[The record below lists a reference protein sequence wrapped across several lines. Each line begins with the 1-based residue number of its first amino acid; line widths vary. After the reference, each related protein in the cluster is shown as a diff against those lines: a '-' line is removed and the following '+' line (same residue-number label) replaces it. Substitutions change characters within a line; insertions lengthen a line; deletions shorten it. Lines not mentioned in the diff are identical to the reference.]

1 MLQNLY
7 SPYLDYDSL
16 SRDLAVPP
24 GDLSVPDFPSTTVR
38 QIGNGHHYRV
48 EYANAYASGQTEF
61 HAQSPA
67 FWMTDVDVSFA
78 GVVRRRTR
86 GENAL
91 RIRIGRCGSASY
103 SVAGRE
109 VNLDGPTMVLVA
121 EPDGMPAGDVIERGH
136 HQVTSLYMHRSVL
149 GALYAGAEDALPAPL
164 RHFVEGTLRES
175 FMYATPIPPAL
186 VECLRDIGA
195 CPLDGRSRSIYLQ
208 ARSLEIVARAVDTVS
223 EGTRHT
229 DTDALNGSVS
239 RMTRRAVSKAQVVL
253 QEHFV
258 SPPSLDVLSQ
268 QVGLSRSSLCAGFRA
283 LLGKSVHE
291 YAHELR
297 MQQALRLLSEP
308 GVPVT
313 DVAYAVGYNH
323 PSSFSVAIQKRFGMS
338 PRALRARSGVPGA
351 VLDTGN
357 D

>member
-16 SRDLAVPP
+16 SRDLAVPATN
-24 GDLSVPDFPSTTVR
+24 LSVPDFPSTEIR

-48 EYANAYASGQTEF
+48 DYANAYAEGRTEF

-67 FWMTDVDVSFA
+67 FWMTAVDVSFA

-86 GENAL
+86 GQNTL
-91 RIRIGRCGSASY
+91 RIRIARCGTGSY

-109 VNLDGPTMVLVA
+109 INLDGPSMMLVA

-136 HQVTSLYMHRSVL
+136 HQVTSIYLHRSAL
-149 GALYAGAEDALPAPL
+149 SALYAGAEDALPTPL

-175 FMYATPIPPAL
+175 FMHAAPISPVL
-186 VECLRDIGA
+186 FDCLQSIGD
-195 CPLDGRSRSIYLQ
+195 CPLDGRSRSIYLHG
-208 ARSLEIVARAVDTVS
+208 RSLEIVAHAID
-223 EGTRHT
+223 
-229 DTDALNGSVS
+229 SVS
-239 RMTRRAVSKAQVVL
+239 DAVQHADDEAGRGEVTRMTRRAVSKAQLVL
-253 QEHFV
+253 QEHFAA
-258 SPPSLDVLSQ
+258 PPSLDALSR
-268 QVGLSRSSLCAGFRA
+268 QVGLSRSSLCAGFRT

-297 MQQALRLLSEP
+297 MQQALRLLREP

-313 DVAYAVGYNH
+313 GVAYAVGYNH
-323 PSSFSVAIQKRFGMS
+323 PSSVSVAIQKRFGMS
-338 PRALRARSGVPGA
+338 PRELRARGGSVTTERPSTF
-351 VLDTGN
+351 D
-357 D
+357 

>member
-16 SRDLAVPP
+16 SRELAVPP
-24 GDLSVPDFPSTTVR
+24 ANPSVPDFPSTVIR

-48 EYANAYASGQTEF
+48 EYANAYADGQTEF

-67 FWMTDVDVSFA
+67 FWMTSVDVSFA

-86 GENAL
+86 GQNTL
-91 RIRIGRCGSASY
+91 RIRVGRGGAASY
-103 SVAGRE
+103 AVGGRE
-109 VNLDGPTMVLVA
+109 ISLDGPSMVLVA
-121 EPDGMPAGDVIERGH
+121 EPDGMPAGDVTERGH
-136 HQVTSLYMHRSVL
+136 HQVTSICLHRSAL
-149 GALYAGAEDALPAPL
+149 SALYAGAEEALPLPL
-164 RHFVEGTLRES
+164 RHFVEGTLTES
-175 FMYATPIPPAL
+175 FMHAGPISPAMF
-186 VECLRDIGA
+186 ECLRDIGD
-195 CPLDGRSRSIYLQ
+195 CSLDGRSRSIYLHG
-208 ARSLEIVARAVDTVS
+208 RSLEIVARAIDSVS
-223 EGTRHT
+223 DATRHAG
-229 DTDALNGSVS
+229 DEAGHGEVS
-239 RMTRRAVSKAQVVL
+239 RMTRRAVSKAQSVL
-253 QEHFV
+253 EEHFAA
-258 SPPSLDVLSQ
+258 PPSLDVLSR
-268 QVGLSRSSLCAGFRA
+268 QVGLSRSSLCAGFRT

-297 MQQALRLLSEP
+297 MQQALRLLREP

-338 PRALRARSGVPGA
+338 PRELRARGGA
-351 VLDTGN
+351 VMADRVPTV